1 MFATADK
8 GEKMAELN
16 DQDKAMID
24 QLAGQRLG
32 DANAQ
37 QATASQQVADPSME
51 VPAGT
56 PPQPVPQQQTQKQ
69 EEKPTEVEKAQEAVS
84 PKTEADNSMD
94 ESVTMIKVD
103 FGNGDVR
110 DLSSNQIKETFNRY
124 KDANY
129 KLMQNKPMQPAMDF
143 IQSIVNGAS
152 KNGQQVGAEDV
163 VQFLQAASQ
172 AYIKNPTMGAQKDP
186 TPDRQGTPVT
196 NMANLETEFEDQIKR
211 WEEENAVSLPPMF
224 REGFKT
230 IQALQNDNANMRQT
244 MNQFLAS
251 AGQINQDAAQTAV
264 AAEQQAQ
271 DAYRQ
276 TAANNLNE
284 IQAKYKLPDS
294 ESDDFFTF
302 AYERGF
308 TQEDF
313 IDIGLVDKIM
323 GDYVA
328 VKGTPEMERLR
339 EMAKKRVAYTG
350 NVTATPGSASAGGV
364 KSDPNMDFINKV
376 AEDAMKKRNMA

>member
-1 MFATADK
+1 
-8 GEKMAELN
+8 MAELN

-37 QATASQQVADPSME
+37 QAKAPEQVADPSME

-56 PPQPVPQQQTQKQ
+56 PPQPVPQQQAQKQ
-69 EEKPTEVEKAQEAVS
+69 EDKPTEVEKAQEAVS

-284 IQAKYKLPDS
+284 VQAKYKLPDS

>member
-1 MFATADK
+1 
-8 GEKMAELN
+8 MAELN

-24 QLAGQRLG
+24 QLSGQKLG

-37 QATASQQVADPSME
+37 QATAPEQVADPSME

-56 PPQPVPQQQTQKQ
+56 PPQPVPQQQAQKQ
-69 EEKPTEVEKAQEAVS
+69 EDKPTEVEKAQEAVS

-152 KNGQQVGAEDV
+152 KNGQQVGADDV

-284 IQAKYKLPDS
+284 VQAKYKLPDS

>member
-1 MFATADK
+1 
-8 GEKMAELN
+8 MAELN

-37 QATASQQVADPSME
+37 KATAPEQVADPSME

-56 PPQPVPQQQTQKQ
+56 PPQPVPQQQAQKQ
-69 EEKPTEVEKAQEAVS
+69 EDKPTEVEKAQEAVS

>member
-1 MFATADK
+1 
-8 GEKMAELN
+8 
-16 DQDKAMID
+16 
-24 QLAGQRLG
+24 
-32 DANAQ
+32 
-37 QATASQQVADPSME
+37 
-51 VPAGT
+51 
-56 PPQPVPQQQTQKQ
+56 
-69 EEKPTEVEKAQEAVS
+69 
-84 PKTEADNSMD
+84 
-94 ESVTMIKVD
+94 
-103 FGNGDVR
+103 
-110 DLSSNQIKETFNRY
+110 
-124 KDANY
+124 
-129 KLMQNKPMQPAMDF
+129 
-143 IQSIVNGAS
+143 
-152 KNGQQVGAEDV
+152 
-163 VQFLQAASQ
+163 
-172 AYIKNPTMGAQKDP
+172 MGAQKDP

-323 GDYVA
+323 GC
-328 VKGTPEMERLR
+328 LL
-339 EMAKKRVAYTG
+339 YTS
-350 NVTATPGSASAGGV
+350 PSPRDS
-364 KSDPNMDFINKV
+364 
-376 AEDAMKKRNMA
+376 

>member
-1 MFATADK
+1 
-8 GEKMAELN
+8 MAELN

-37 QATASQQVADPSME
+37 QATAPEQVADPSME

-56 PPQPVPQQQTQKQ
+56 PPQPVPQQQAQKQ
-69 EEKPTEVEKAQEAVS
+69 EDKPTEVEKAQEAVS

>member
-1 MFATADK
+1 
-8 GEKMAELN
+8 MAELN
-16 DQDKAMID
+16 DQDKAMRD

>member
-1 MFATADK
+1 
-8 GEKMAELN
+8 MAELN

-37 QATASQQVADPSME
+37 QATAPEQGADPSME

-56 PPQPVPQQQTQKQ
+56 PPQPVPQQQAQKQ
-69 EEKPTEVEKAQEAVS
+69 EDKPTEVEKAQEAVS

-284 IQAKYKLPDS
+284 VQAKYKLPDS

>member
-1 MFATADK
+1 
-8 GEKMAELN
+8 MAELN

>member
-1 MFATADK
+1 
-8 GEKMAELN
+8 MAELN

-56 PPQPVPQQQTQKQ
+56 PPQPVPQQQAQKQ
-69 EEKPTEVEKAQEAVS
+69 EDKPTEVEKAQEAVS

>member
-1 MFATADK
+1 
-8 GEKMAELN
+8 MAELN

-264 AAEQQAQ
+264 ASDQQAQ

>member
-1 MFATADK
+1 
-8 GEKMAELN
+8 MAELN

-376 AEDAMKKRNMA
+376 AEDAMKKKKYGIIGTT

>member
-1 MFATADK
+1 
-8 GEKMAELN
+8 MAELN

-313 IDIGLVDKIM
+313 IDI
-323 GDYVA
+323 
-328 VKGTPEMERLR
+328 
-339 EMAKKRVAYTG
+339 
-350 NVTATPGSASAGGV
+350 
-364 KSDPNMDFINKV
+364 
-376 AEDAMKKRNMA
+376 

>member
-1 MFATADK
+1 
-8 GEKMAELN
+8 MAELN

-37 QATASQQVADPSME
+37 QATAPEQVADPSME

-56 PPQPVPQQQTQKQ
+56 PPQPVPQQQAQKQ
-69 EEKPTEVEKAQEAVS
+69 EDKPTEVEKAQEAVS

-152 KNGQQVGAEDV
+152 KNGQKVGAEDV

>member
-1 MFATADK
+1 
-8 GEKMAELN
+8 MAELN

-56 PPQPVPQQQTQKQ
+56 PPQPVPQQQAQKQ

>member
-1 MFATADK
+1 
-8 GEKMAELN
+8 MAELN

-37 QATASQQVADPSME
+37 KATAPEQVADPSME

-56 PPQPVPQQQTQKQ
+56 PPQPVPQQQAQKQ
-69 EEKPTEVEKAQEAVS
+69 EDKPTEVEKAQEAVS

-152 KNGQQVGAEDV
+152 KNGQQVSAEDV

>member
-1 MFATADK
+1 
-8 GEKMAELN
+8 MAELN

-37 QATASQQVADPSME
+37 QATASEQVADPSME

-56 PPQPVPQQQTQKQ
+56 PPQPVPQQQAQKQ
-69 EEKPTEVEKAQEAVS
+69 EDKPTEVEKAQEAVS

>member
-1 MFATADK
+1 
-8 GEKMAELN
+8 MAELN

-37 QATASQQVADPSME
+37 KATAPEQVADPSME

-56 PPQPVPQQQTQKQ
+56 PPQPVPQQQAQKQ
-69 EEKPTEVEKAQEAVS
+69 EDKPTEVEKAQEAVS

-152 KNGQQVGAEDV
+152 KNGQQVSAEDV

-376 AEDAMKKRNMA
+376 AEDAMKKRNMAS

>member
-1 MFATADK
+1 
-8 GEKMAELN
+8 MAELN

-37 QATASQQVADPSME
+37 QATAPEQVADPSME

-56 PPQPVPQQQTQKQ
+56 PPQPVPQQQAQKQ
-69 EEKPTEVEKAQEAVS
+69 EDKPTEVEKAQEAVS

-284 IQAKYKLPDS
+284 VQAKYKLPDS

>member
-1 MFATADK
+1 
-8 GEKMAELN
+8 MAELN

-37 QATASQQVADPSME
+37 QATAPEQVADPSME

-56 PPQPVPQQQTQKQ
+56 PPQPVPQQQAQKQ
-69 EEKPTEVEKAQEAVS
+69 EDKPTEVEKAQEAVS

-152 KNGQQVGAEDV
+152 KNGQQVGADDV

>member
-1 MFATADK
+1 
-8 GEKMAELN
+8 MAELN

-37 QATASQQVADPSME
+37 QATAPEQGADPSME

-56 PPQPVPQQQTQKQ
+56 PPQPVPQQQAQKQ
-69 EEKPTEVEKAQEAVS
+69 EDKPTEVEKAQEAVS

-103 FGNGDVR
+103 FGNGVVR

-284 IQAKYKLPDS
+284 VQAKYKLPDS